1 MSPADP
7 STGGSSGS
15 RPETPVGDNLPR
27 VRFAPS
33 PTGYLHVGSARTA
46 LFNWLYARSVGGTM
60 VLRIEDT
67 DESRNRPELTDA
79 IFEYLE
85 WLGIHYDEG
94 PFYQSERR
102 DRHREAV
109 QQLLDNSQAYLCDAD
124 DNELTGTEMAEGR
137 AVRFRTPEGTTVID
151 DVVRGEVAMDHAQ
164 LGDFVIWRSDG
175 SPTFVLANAV
185 DDADMAITHAIR
197 GEDLLSSTPRAVLV
211 AEALGATPPIYA
223 HLPLLVNEQRK
234 KLSKRRDDVS
244 LESYRRRGFL
254 ASAMANYL
262 ALLGWGP
269 RDGVEIRPTAEII
282 GQFRLE
288 DVNKAPAFFDLAK
301 LEHFNGV
308 YIREL
313 DLEELLAA
321 LTPYLESGPVPWPA
335 ERYRPDVVVAMA
347 PLVQEKLRTLDGIV
361 PQVDWLFCPDPPM
374 DEASWDKAV
383 VRGKASAEI
392 LDGTIAALA
401 DCCWDPDTVKDAVFA
416 VGEAHGVNRSK
427 SQAPVR
433 VAVTGRSVGP
443 PLFEPM
449 VHHLTRE
456 EVLRRLRAARTR
468 L

>member
-1 MSPADP
+1 
-7 STGGSSGS
+7 
-15 RPETPVGDNLPR
+15 
-27 VRFAPS
+27 
-33 PTGYLHVGSARTA
+33 
-46 LFNWLYARSVGGTM
+46 M

-79 IFEYLE
+79 IFEYLG
-85 WLGIHYDEG
+85 WLGIDYDEG

-102 DRHREAV
+102 ERHREAV
-109 QQLLDNSQAYLCDAD
+109 QQLLEDGRAYLCDAD
-124 DNELTGTEMAEGR
+124 DNELPGTEMGDGR
-137 AVRFRTPEGTTVID
+137 AVRFRTPEGTTAID
-151 DVVRGEVAMDHAQ
+151 DVVRGEVAVDHAQ

-211 AEALGATPPIYA
+211 AEALGATPPTYA

-244 LESYRRRGFL
+244 LESYRKRGFL
-254 ASAMANYL
+254 AEAMANYL

-269 RDGVEIRPTAEII
+269 RDGVEIRPMAEII
-282 GQFRLE
+282 EQFRLE
-288 DVNKAPAFFDLAK
+288 DVNKAPAFFDIAK

-313 DLEELLAA
+313 DPATFLAA
-321 LTPYLESGPVPWPA
+321 LEPHLTGDDVPWPPD
-335 ERYRPDVVVAMA
+335 RYRPEVIAAMA
-347 PLVQEKLRTLDGIV
+347 PLVQEKLRTLDGII
-361 PQVDWLFCPDPPM
+361 PQVDWLFLAEPIID
-374 DEASWDKAV
+374 DQSWEKAV
-383 VRGKASAEI
+383 VRGKAAHEI
-392 LDGTIAALA
+392 LDATIAALT
-401 DCCWDPDTVKDAVFA
+401 DCPWDPEAVKDAVFA
-416 VGEAHGVNRSK
+416 AGEAQGVNRSK

-449 VHHLTRE
+449 VHHLTRQ
-456 EVLRRLRAARTR
+456 EVLQRLQTARSR

>member
-1 MSPADP
+1 MSSA
-7 STGGSSGS
+7 
-15 RPETPVGDNLPR
+15 ELPR

-46 LFNWLYARSVGGTM
+46 LFNWLFARTTGGTM

-79 IFEYLE
+79 IFEYLA
-85 WLGIHYDEG
+85 WLGIDYDEG
-94 PFYQSERR
+94 PYYQSERWE
-102 DRHREAV
+102 RHREAA
-109 QQLLDNSQAYLCDAD
+109 QQMLNDGRAYLCDAD
-124 DNELTGTEMAEGR
+124 DNELPGTEMADGR
-137 AVRFRTPEGTTVID
+137 AVRFRTQQGTTVID
-151 DVVRGEVAMDHAQ
+151 DVIRGEVAVDHAQ

-211 AEALGATPPIYA
+211 AQALGTTPPTYA

-244 LESYRRRGFL
+244 LESYRQRGYL

-269 RDGVEIRPTAEII
+269 RDGVEIRPMAEII
-282 GQFRLE
+282 EQFRLE

-313 DLEELLAA
+313 EPEELLASLA
-321 LTPYLESGPVPWPA
+321 PYLESDQVPWPP
-335 ERYRPDVVVAMA
+335 EHYRPDVVADMI
-347 PLVQEKLRTLDGIV
+347 PLVQEKLRTLSDIER
-361 PQVDWLFCPDPPM
+361 QVDWLFCPEPPM
-374 DEASWDKAV
+374 DEKSWDKSV

-392 LDGTIAALA
+392 LDGAIASLA
-401 DCCWDPDTVKDAVFA
+401 DCPWDPDTVKDAVFA
-416 VGEAHGVNRSK
+416 AGEANGLNRSK

-449 VHHLTRE
+449 VQHLSRE
-456 EVLRRLRAARTR
+456 EVLRRLRNARSQ

>member
-1 MSPADP
+1 
-7 STGGSSGS
+7 
-15 RPETPVGDNLPR
+15 
-27 VRFAPS
+27 
-33 PTGYLHVGSARTA
+33 
-46 LFNWLYARSVGGTM
+46 M

-79 IFEYLE
+79 IFEYLA
-85 WLGIHYDEG
+85 WLGIDYDEG

-102 DRHREAV
+102 ERHREAV
-109 QQLLDNSQAYLCDAD
+109 QQLLDDARAYLCDAD
-124 DNELTGTEMAEGR
+124 DNEVAGTDMADGR
-137 AVRFRTPEGTTVID
+137 AVRFRTPQGTTVID
-151 DVVRGEVAMDHAQ
+151 DVVRGEVAVDHAQ
-164 LGDFVIWRSDG
+164 VGDFVIWRSDG

-244 LESYRRRGFL
+244 LESYRQRGFL
-254 ASAMANYL
+254 PLAMANYL

-269 RDGVEIRPTAEII
+269 RDGVEIRPMAEII
-282 GQFRLE
+282 EQFRLE
-288 DVNKAPAFFDLAK
+288 DVNKAPAFFDIAK

-308 YIREL
+308 YIR
-313 DLEELLAA
+313 DLEPEELLGA
-321 LTPYLESGPVPWPA
+321 LAPFLESDQVPWPPD
-335 ERYRPDVVVAMA
+335 RYRADVMAAMV
-347 PLVQEKLRTLDGIV
+347 PLVQEKLRTLLDIER
-361 PQVDWLFCPDPPM
+361 QVDWLFCPDPPM

-383 VRGKASAEI
+383 VRGKASVEI
-392 LDGTIAALA
+392 LDGTIAALD
-401 DCCWDPDTVKDAVFA
+401 DCPWEPDTVKDAVFA

-449 VHHLTRE
+449 VHHLTRD
-456 EVLRRLRAARTR
+456 EVLRRLRVARSR

>member
-1 MSPADP
+1 MSSA
-7 STGGSSGS
+7 
-15 RPETPVGDNLPR
+15 ELPR

-46 LFNWLYARSVGGTM
+46 LFNWLFARTTGGTM

-79 IFEYLE
+79 IFEYLA
-85 WLGIHYDEG
+85 WLGIDYDEG
-94 PFYQSERR
+94 PYYQSERR
-102 DRHREAV
+102 ERHREAV
-109 QQLLDNSQAYLCDAD
+109 QQMLNDGRAYLCDAD
-124 DNELTGTEMAEGR
+124 DNELPGTEMADGR
-137 AVRFRTPEGTTVID
+137 AVRFRTQQGTTVID
-151 DVVRGEVAMDHAQ
+151 DVIRGEVAVDHAQ

-211 AEALGATPPIYA
+211 AQALGTIPPTYA

-244 LESYRRRGFL
+244 LESYRQRGYL

-269 RDGVEIRPTAEII
+269 RDGVEIRPMAEIVE
-282 GQFRLE
+282 QFRLE

-313 DLEELLAA
+313 DSEELLGA
-321 LTPYLESGPVPWPA
+321 LAPYLESDQVPWPP
-335 ERYRPDVVVAMA
+335 ECYRPDVAASMI
-347 PLVQEKLRTLDGIV
+347 PLVQEKLRTLSGII
-361 PQVDWLFCPDPPM
+361 PQLDWLFCPEPPM
-374 DEASWDKAV
+374 DEKSWDKSV

-401 DCCWDPDTVKDAVFA
+401 DCPWDPDTVKDAVFA

-449 VHHLTRE
+449 VQHLSRE
-456 EVLRRLRAARTR
+456 EVLRRLRNARSQ

>member
-1 MSPADP
+1 MSPAD
-7 STGGSSGS
+7 
-15 RPETPVGDNLPR
+15 LPR

-46 LFNWLYARSVGGTM
+46 LFNWLYARATGGTM

-67 DESRNRPELTDA
+67 DESRNRPELADA
-79 IFEYLE
+79 IFEYLA
-85 WLGIHYDEG
+85 WLGIDCDEG
-94 PFYQSERR
+94 PHYQSVRR
-102 DRHREAV
+102 DRHRAAV
-109 QQLLDNSQAYLCDAD
+109 QQLLDDDRAYLCGAD
-124 DNELTGTEMAEGR
+124 DKELPGTDMAEGR

-151 DVVRGEVAMDHAQ
+151 DVVRGEVAVDHAQ

-211 AEALGATPPIYA
+211 AEALGSMPPTYA

-244 LESYRRRGFL
+244 LESYRQRGFL

-269 RDGVEIRPTAEII
+269 RDGVEIRPMAEII
-282 GQFRLE
+282 EQFRLE

-313 DLEELLAA
+313 GAGELLAA
-321 LTPYLESGPVPWPA
+321 LAPYLESDRVPWPPK
-335 ERYRPDVVVAMA
+335 RYRPDVAAAMA
-347 PLVQEKLRTLDGIV
+347 PLVQEKLRTLSDIER
-361 PQVDWLFCPDPPM
+361 QVDWLFCADPPM
-374 DEASWDKAV
+374 DKESWEKAV
-383 VRGKASAEI
+383 VQGRASREI
-392 LDGTIAALA
+392 LDGAIAALA
-401 DCCWDPDTVKDAVFA
+401 DCPWDPDTVKDAVFA
-416 VGEAHGVNRSK
+416 AGEAHGVNRSK

-433 VAVTGRSVGP
+433 VAVTGRTVGP

-449 VHHLTRE
+449 VRHLTRQ
-456 EVLRRLRAARTR
+456 EVLRRLRAARSR

>member
-1 MSPADP
+1 M
-7 STGGSSGS
+7 
-15 RPETPVGDNLPR
+15 
-27 VRFAPS
+27 
-33 PTGYLHVGSARTA
+33 
-46 LFNWLYARSVGGTM
+46 FNWLFARSTGGTM

-79 IFEYLE
+79 IFEYLG
-85 WLGIHYDEG
+85 WLGIDYDEG
-94 PFYQSERR
+94 PYYQSERR
-102 DRHREAV
+102 ERHREAV
-109 QQLLDNSQAYLCDAD
+109 QRLLDNGRAYLCDAD
-124 DNELTGTEMAEGR
+124 DNEMSGTEMAEGR
-137 AVRFRTPEGTTVID
+137 AVRFRTPEGATVID
-151 DVVRGEVAMDHAQ
+151 DVIRGEVAVDHAQ

-211 AEALGATPPIYA
+211 SEALGTTPPIYA

-244 LESYRRRGFL
+244 LESYRQRGYL
-254 ASAMANYL
+254 APAMANYL

-269 RDGVEIRPTAEII
+269 RDGVEIRPMSEIVE
-282 GQFRLE
+282 QFRLE

-308 YIREL
+308 YIRGLEP
-313 DLEELLAA
+313 EELLSA
-321 LTPYLESGPVPWPA
+321 LAPHLESDQVPWPP
-335 ERYRPDVVVAMA
+335 ECYRRDVVASMV
-347 PLVQEKLRTLDGIV
+347 PLVQEKLRTLSDIV
-361 PQVDWLFCPDPPM
+361 RQVDWLFCPDPPM
-374 DEASWDKAV
+374 DEKSWDKSV

-392 LDGTIAALA
+392 LDGALAALA
-401 DCCWDPDTVKDAVFA
+401 DCPWDPDTVKDAVFA
-416 VGEAHGVNRSK
+416 AGEAHGVNRSK

-449 VHHLTRE
+449 VRHLTRR
-456 EVLRRLRAARTR
+456 EVLRRLRAARSR

>member
-1 MSPADP
+1 
-7 STGGSSGS
+7 
-15 RPETPVGDNLPR
+15 
-27 VRFAPS
+27 
-33 PTGYLHVGSARTA
+33 
-46 LFNWLYARSVGGTM
+46 M

-67 DESRNRPELTDA
+67 DESRNRPELTQA

-85 WLGIHYDEG
+85 WLGIDYDEG
-94 PFYQSERR
+94 PLYQSERR
-102 DRHREAV
+102 ERHREAV
-109 QQLLDNSQAYLCDAD
+109 QQLLGDGRAYLCDAD
-124 DNELTGTEMAEGR
+124 DNEIPGTEMADGR

-151 DVVRGEVAMDHAQ
+151 DVIRGEVAVDHAQ

-175 SPTFVLANAV
+175 SPTFVLANAA

-211 AEALGATPPIYA
+211 SEALSATPPIYA

-244 LESYRRRGFL
+244 LESYQQRGFL
-254 ASAMANYL
+254 APAMANYL

-269 RDGVEIRPTAEII
+269 RDGVEIRPMAEII
-282 GQFRLE
+282 EQFRLE
-288 DVNKAPAFFDLAK
+288 DVNKAPAFFDRAK

-313 DLEELLAA
+313 SPEELLEA
-321 LTPYLESGPVPWPA
+321 LTPYLESDQMPWPT
-335 ERYRPDVVVAMA
+335 ERYRPEVVAAMA
-347 PLVQEKLRTLDGIV
+347 PLVQEKLRTLSDIER
-361 PQVDWLFCPDPPM
+361 QVDWLFCPDPPM

-383 VRGKASAEI
+383 VRGRASAEI
-392 LDGTIAALA
+392 LDGAIAALA
-401 DCCWDPDTVKDAVFA
+401 DCPWDSESVKDAVFA
-416 VGEAHGVNRSK
+416 VGEANGVNRSK

-449 VHHLTRE
+449 VQHLSRE
-456 EVLRRLRAARTR
+456 EVLRRLRDARSQ

>member
-1 MSPADP
+1 MSSADK
-7 STGGSSGS
+7 
-15 RPETPVGDNLPR
+15 PR

-46 LFNWLYARSVGGTM
+46 LFNWLYARSTSGTM

-79 IFEYLE
+79 IFEYLA
-85 WLGIHYDEG
+85 WLGIGYDEG
-94 PFYQSERR
+94 PYYQSERR
-102 DRHREAV
+102 ERHQQAV
-109 QQLLDNSQAYLCDAD
+109 QQLLDDGQAYLCDAD
-124 DNELTGTEMAEGR
+124 DNEVPGSEMADGR

-151 DVVRGEVAMDHAQ
+151 DGVRGEVAVNHAQ

-211 AEALGATPPIYA
+211 AEALGATPPVYA

-244 LESYRRRGFL
+244 LESYRKQGFL
-254 ASAMANYL
+254 AQAMANYL

-269 RDGVEIRPTAEII
+269 RDGVEIRPMAEII
-282 GQFRLE
+282 EQFRLE
-288 DVNKAPAFFDLAK
+288 DVNKAPAFFDIAK

-313 DLEELLAA
+313 DAETFLAA
-321 LTPYLESGPVPWPA
+321 LESHLAGKDVPWRP
-335 ERYRPDVVVAMA
+335 ERYRPDVVAAMA

-361 PQVDWLFCPDPPM
+361 AQVDWLFLADPVI
-374 DEASWDKAV
+374 DSQSWAKAV
-383 VRGKASAEI
+383 VRGKAATEI
-392 LDGTIAALA
+392 LDATIAALT
-401 DCCWDPDTVKDAVFA
+401 DCLWDPESVKDAVFA
-416 VGEAHGVNRSK
+416 AGEAHGVNRSK

-443 PLFEPM
+443 PLFESM
-449 VHHLTRE
+449 VYHLTRD
-456 EVLRRLRAARTR
+456 EVLRRLQAARSQ

>member
-1 MSPADP
+1 
-7 STGGSSGS
+7 
-15 RPETPVGDNLPR
+15 
-27 VRFAPS
+27 
-33 PTGYLHVGSARTA
+33 
-46 LFNWLYARSVGGTM
+46 M

-67 DESRNRPELTDA
+67 DENRNRPELTHA

-85 WLGIHYDEG
+85 WLGIDYDEG
-94 PFYQSERR
+94 PVYQSERR
-102 DRHREAV
+102 ERHREAV
-109 QQLLDNSQAYLCDAD
+109 QQLLDDGRAYLCDAD
-124 DNELTGTEMAEGR
+124 DNELTGTEMADGR
-137 AVRFRTPEGTTVID
+137 AVRFRTPEGATVID
-151 DVVRGEVAMDHAQ
+151 DVIRGEVAVDHAQ
-164 LGDFVIWRSDG
+164 LGNFVIWRSDG

-211 AEALGATPPIYA
+211 AKALGATPPVYA

-269 RDGVEIRPTAEII
+269 RDGVEIRPMDEIVE
-282 GQFRLE
+282 QFRLG
-288 DVNKAPAFFDLAK
+288 DVNKAPAFFDQAK

-313 DLEELLAA
+313 DSEELLAMLA
-321 LTPYLESGPVPWPA
+321 PHLESDQVPWPP
-335 ERYRPDVVVAMA
+335 ERYRPEVVASMV
-347 PLVQEKLRTLDGIV
+347 PLVQEKLRTLSDIER
-361 PQVDWLFCPDPPM
+361 QVDWLFCPDPPI

-392 LDGTIAALA
+392 LDGAIAALA
-401 DCCWDPDTVKDAVFA
+401 DCSWDPDTVKDAVFA
-416 VGEAHGVNRSK
+416 AGEANGVNRSK

-449 VHHLTRE
+449 VLHMSRE
-456 EVLRRLRAARTR
+456 EVLRRLRNARSQ

>member
-1 MSPADP
+1 MSEADL
-7 STGGSSGS
+7 
-15 RPETPVGDNLPR
+15 RR

-85 WLGIHYDEG
+85 WLGIDYDEG
-94 PFYQSERR
+94 PYYQSERR

-109 QQLLDNSQAYLCDAD
+109 QQLLDDGRAYLCDVD
-124 DNELTGTEMAEGR
+124 DNELAGTEMADGR

-151 DVVRGEVAMDHAQ
+151 DVVRGEVAVDHAQ

-211 AEALGATPPIYA
+211 AQALGATPPIYA

-244 LESYRRRGFL
+244 LESYRQRGFL

-269 RDGVEIRPTAEII
+269 RDGVEIRPMAEII
-282 GQFRLE
+282 EQFRLE
-288 DVNKAPAFFDLAK
+288 DVNKAPAFFDIAK
-301 LEHFNGV
+301 LEHFNGM

-313 DLEELLAA
+313 GPEELLEA
-321 LTPYLESGPVPWPA
+321 LAPYLESDQVPWPP
-335 ERYRPDVVVAMA
+335 ESYRPDVVAAMV

-361 PQVDWLFCPDPPM
+361 RQVDWLFCPEVSI
-374 DEASWDKAV
+374 DEASWDKAM
-383 VRGKASAEI
+383 VRGKASIEI
-392 LDGTIAALA
+392 LDGAIAALA
-401 DCCWDPDTVKDAVFA
+401 DCPWDPDTVKDAVFA

-456 EVLRRLRAARTR
+456 EVLRRLQAARSCF
-468 L
+468 